1 MLEITFEVFDTIKHL
16 ESFWKESD
24 ALASAMIADGRL
36 PRIEYTFYQTF
47 RWNEFVE
54 RYYSSQPAVRLGLKH
69 IEYILV
75 RKDGKAMAILPLM
88 VYKSSKVEMTSWRTS
103 GINNVV
109 SVYNNE
115 RHADVFKALIGYIR
129 GRYHGKKLRLFE
141 LPPSTPSGAAT
152 TYPFPIL
159 RISMPTICRSTRN
172 CATTSRPAATISPT
186 AI

>member
-69 IEYILV
+69 RIHSCQEG
-75 RKDGKAMAILPLM
+75 RKGYGDSAADGL
-88 VYKSSKVEMTSWRTS
+88 
-103 GINNVV
+103 
-109 SVYNNE
+109 
-115 RHADVFKALIGYIR
+115 
-129 GRYHGKKLRLFE
+129 
-141 LPPSTPSGAAT
+141 
-152 TYPFPIL
+152 
-159 RISMPTICRSTRN
+159 
-172 CATTSRPAATISPT
+172 
-186 AI
+186 

>member
-1 MLEITFEVFDTIKHL
+1 MPEITFEVFDTIKHL

-88 VYKSSKVEMTSWRTS
+88 VYKSGKVEMTSWRTS

-115 RHADVFKALIGYIR
+115 RHADCLLYT
-129 GRYHGKKLRLFE
+129 
-141 LPPSTPSGAAT
+141 SDAADD
-152 TYPFPIL
+152 
-159 RISMPTICRSTRN
+159 
-172 CATTSRPAATISPT
+172 
-186 AI
+186 